1 MAICWQIR
9 RQNLIPRFL
18 PANQHPSN
26 SAEDGGR
33 TVSGGANFLSPSTKF
48 RELHRHKQSSTSVK
62 NAYIGEDW
70 TGAGAVSVAVPHPQ
84 DTAEKAAL
92 VRKLSF
98 CHWERINGLFPPHL
112 LVLFLTVCVLPRSP
126 RNIPLLCQPPPPLC
140 RLPGSFLHA
149 LQRQVLRG
157 SCAGSK
163 TYLPRCIV
171 RQPQECCPTLPSSP
185 SNLHHTASKQLNGS
199 A

>member
-1 MAICWQIR
+1 MVR
-9 RQNLIPRFL
+9 
-18 PANQHPSN
+18 
-26 SAEDGGR
+26 
-33 TVSGGANFLSPSTKF
+33 GGANFLSPSTKF
-48 RELHRHKQSSTSVK
+48 GELHRHKQSNTSVK

-70 TGAGAVSVAVPHPQ
+70 TGVGAVSVAFPHPQ

-92 VRKLSF
+92 MRELSF

-112 LVLFLTVCVLPRSP
+112 LVVFLTVCVLPRSP
-126 RNIPLLCQPPPPLC
+126 HNIPLLCQPLFPPLC

-149 LQRQVLRG
+149 LQRQVFP

-163 TYLPRCIV
+163 TYLPQCIV
-171 RQPQECCPTLPSSP
+171 RQPQERRPTLPSSP
-185 SNLHHTASKQLNGS
+185 SNLHHTASKQVNGL